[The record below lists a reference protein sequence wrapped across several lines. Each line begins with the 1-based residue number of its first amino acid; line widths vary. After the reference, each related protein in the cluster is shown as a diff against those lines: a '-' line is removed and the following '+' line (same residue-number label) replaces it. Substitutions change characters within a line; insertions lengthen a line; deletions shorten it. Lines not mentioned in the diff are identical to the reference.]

1 MKAKLRHAVLLQL
14 VSGSFSA
21 LGGGGQACGL
31 IYCLNCRKECIL
43 ALVW

>member
-21 LGGGGQACGL
+21 LGGGDGHVVSSTA
-31 IYCLNCRKECIL
+31 
-43 ALVW
+43 